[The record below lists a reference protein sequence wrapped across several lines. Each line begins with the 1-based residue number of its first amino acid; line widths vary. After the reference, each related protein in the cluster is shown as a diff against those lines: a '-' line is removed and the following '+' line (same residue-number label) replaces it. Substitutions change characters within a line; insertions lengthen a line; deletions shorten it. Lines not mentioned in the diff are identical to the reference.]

1 MQQVCLRSDCRVN
14 QEKWLWCN
22 CRWWAQR
29 FRLRNLMTAAR
40 RELTSISPLIERYC
54 VVAEES
60 KTSASYEICWEALW
74 MKTALLFCQRPAG
87 LFPSRPEEEQILHTT
102 APLLWATCVQTL
114 LPESIRTRLQQVTF
128 KKEICTTYIVMWF
141 DWMFLF
147 VCNSNYSQWWFSIIQ
162 KSLNAKKL
170 K

>member
-60 KTSASYEICWEALW
+60 KTSASYEICSPADQKKSRYYTQQHHCSEQHVCKHYCQKAYGLDCSRSHLR
-74 MKTALLFCQRPAG
+74 KKSVLLILSCDLTECFC
-87 LFPSRPEEEQILHTT
+87 
-102 APLLWATCVQTL
+102 
-114 LPESIRTRLQQVTF
+114 
-128 KKEICTTYIVMWF
+128 
-141 DWMFLF
+141 LF
-147 VCNSNYSQWWFSIIQ
+147 VIPIIPNGDF
-162 KSLNAKKL
+162 L
-170 K
+170 